1 MGGRFIKVMVAETAM
16 AVAVAVAVWSVG
28 AATAM
33 IGIASDAAVPVVGSP
48 HTKKLAWNHTRA
60 RKSSRASTIK
70 HTAWMAASRRCFAQI
85 STAKAASPKNEG
97 VAVRGPGASRFGDLE
112 HRRQALVGNQ
122 PGSLFYNRS
131 GSWLPSL
138 VYEERHQ
145 IIQWRGFGG
154 LDSLESQ

>member
-1 MGGRFIKVMVAETAM
+1 M
-16 AVAVAVAVWSVG
+16 AW
-28 AATAM
+28 AA
-33 IGIASDAAVPVVGSP
+33 G
-48 HTKKLAWNHTRA
+48 
-60 RKSSRASTIK
+60 SSRLWWRKQRWQWQWRFDPWERPRPWSALLRMPLSPWWDLPTQKNWPGII
-70 HTAWMAASRRCFAQI
+70 HVPENPPGLRPQNILHGWQPPVAAPPRSVPLRPLRPR
-85 STAKAASPKNEG
+85 TKE
-97 VAVRGPGASRFGDLE
+97 SRFRDLE